1 MFSKPKL
8 KHETKPHTEVE
19 LKSKVNNKNK
29 TQTQFVFPN
38 SLKLPLVLIQALNLL
53 ILTAELSLWFIALGC
68 LCLLWQLAIY
78 REIVTQ
84 PSRFIKSFVAI
95 TGCLLLA
102 ISAKEMGVL
111 LGMIHLLC
119 LAYLLKPFE
128 MNARKDFYQLSVLGL
143 FILATSFIFIYS
155 IYFTALIFILM
166 GLNFAWLL
174 SYFSEQ
180 KRVINQYKVSVKLLL
195 QSLPL
200 AIVLF
205 VFFPKI
211 SPFWHV
217 PLANSA
223 KTGLSDTVSIGDI
236 SELALSNELAFR
248 VEFTEQ
254 APSYSQ
260 MYWRALVLDQ
270 FDGVT
275 WRRSKK
281 TKQDIVNKA
290 HLEQQLDFTKTQ
302 LSYQII
308 AEPSYQRWLYALD
321 VAKLDEVKQNKIVYQ
336 LTDQTLISRDKIAQ
350 PISYTVTS
358 FINSPIAPS
367 LDKAGQ
373 QNYLKFDQQSN
384 PQLVSLAKKL
394 KQDFSQPHAIVKQ
407 VLTKFRTEQ
416 YRYTLS
422 PPLLSN
428 RSNNNTLDEFYF
440 ETQAGFCEH
449 YASSFTFL
457 MRAAGIPARMVLGYL
472 GGEYNAQGNYYRV
485 LQRDAHA
492 WSEVWLPERGWVRVD
507 PTAAVDPSR
516 VEQGFSQQLLSEKN
530 ALSANFDISNY
541 LSGVWLSQLLL
552 QFEAL
557 DYQWT
562 KLVIN
567 FSQDKQN
574 ELLND
579 WFGDDFNYKSALI
592 IASSL
597 VIMAM
602 LIWLFHWLSRP
613 SSRSPQWILY
623 YQQIHKQLNKLGLIK
638 SNVQLQKHYANQVSQ
653 FDEQLGKSYQQ
664 FMSSYEKLQYQENT
678 ELEKLQLLQKS
689 KKQYKQLSTR
699 LKAIVKHN
707 N

>member
-1 MFSKPKL
+1 MFSNQ
-8 KHETKPHTEVE
+8 
-19 LKSKVNNKNK
+19 KSHNK
-29 TQTQFVFPN
+29 THSSSNAKLNKKLNKQTQANFVIPA
-38 SLKLPLVLIQALNLL
+38 SLKLHLVLIQALNLL
-53 ILTAELSLWFIALGC
+53 TLSAELSLWFIALGG

-78 REIVTQ
+78 RQIVSQ
-84 PSRFIKSFVAI
+84 PSRVIKSFVSI

-102 ISAKEMGVL
+102 ISAKDMGVL

-128 MNARKDFYQLSVLGL
+128 INARKDFYQLSVLGL

-155 IYFTALIFILM
+155 IYFTIIIVILM
-166 GLNFAWLL
+166 ALNFAWLL
-174 SYFSEQ
+174 SYFSVQ
-180 KRVINQYKVSVKLLL
+180 QRINNQFKIASKLLL

-200 AIVLF
+200 AIILF

-223 KTGLSDTVSIGDI
+223 KTGLSDSVSIGDI
-236 SELALSNELAFR
+236 SKLALSNELAFR
-248 VEFTEQ
+248 VEFTRQ

-260 MYWRALVLDQ
+260 MYWRALVLDS

-281 TKQDIVNKA
+281 TNQDIVNKA
-290 HLEQQLDFTKTQ
+290 QLMQQLDFTKTQ
-302 LSYQII
+302 LSYQVI

-321 VAKLDEVKQNKIVYQ
+321 VAKLDDVKQNKIVYQ
-336 LTDQTLISRDKIAQ
+336 LKDQTLISRDKIAQ

-358 FINSPIAPS
+358 FINSPIAPF
-367 LDKAGQ
+367 LNEAGQ
-373 QNYLKFDQQSN
+373 QHYLDIDEQSN

-394 KQDFSQPHAIVKQ
+394 KQDFSDPRVIVQQ

-422 PPLLSN
+422 PPLLE
-428 RSNNNTLDEFYF
+428 NNSLDEFYF

-449 YASSFTFL
+449 YASSFTYL

-492 WSEVWLPERGWVRVD
+492 WSEVWLPENGWVRVD

-516 VEQGFSQQLLSEKN
+516 VEHGFSQQLLSEKK

-567 FSQDKQN
+567 FSQEKQN
-574 ELLND
+574 QLLST
-579 WFGDDFNYKSALI
+579 WFGDNVDYQSSMI
-592 IASSL
+592 IAASL
-597 VIMAM
+597 VLMGVI
-602 LIWLFHWLSRP
+602 IWFFHWLSKP

-623 YQQIHKQLNKLGLIK
+623 YQQTHKQLNKLGLIK
-638 SNVQLQKHYANQVSQ
+638 NNAQMQKHYTNRVSQ
-653 FDEQLGKSYQQ
+653 LDDQLGKSYQQ
-664 FMSSYEKLQYQENT
+664 FISSYEKLQYQESS
-678 ELEKLQLLQKS
+678 ELEKSQLLQRMKE
-689 KKQYKQLSTR
+689 QYQQLSARIKT
-699 LKAIVKHN
+699 LVKHKR
-707 N
+707 

>member
-1 MFSKPKL
+1 MFSNQKSNKKL
-8 KHETKPHTEVE
+8 
-19 LKSKVNNKNK
+19 NK
-29 TQTQFVFPN
+29 QSQAYFVIPA
-38 SLKLPLVLIQALNLL
+38 SLKLPLILIQALNLL
-53 ILTAELSLWFIALGC
+53 TLSAELSLWFIALGG
-68 LCLLWQLAIY
+68 LCLVWQLAIY
-78 REIVTQ
+78 RKIVSQ
-84 PSRFIKSFVAI
+84 PSRFIKSFVSI

-128 MNARKDFYQLSVLGL
+128 INARKDFYQLSVLGL

-155 IYFTALIFILM
+155 IYFTIIIIILM
-166 GLNFAWLL
+166 ALNFSWLL
-174 SYFSEQ
+174 SYFSVQ
-180 KRVINQYKVSVKLLL
+180 QPIFNQFKTASKLLL

-236 SELALSNELAFR
+236 SKLALSNELAFR

-260 MYWRALVLDQ
+260 LYWRALVLDQ

-281 TKQDIVNKA
+281 TKQNIVTEA
-290 HLEQQLDFTKTQ
+290 QLMQQLDFTKTQ
-302 LSYQII
+302 LSYQVI
-308 AEPSYQRWLYALD
+308 AEPSFQRWLYALD
-321 VAKLDEVKQNKIVYQ
+321 VAKLDDVKQNKIVYQ
-336 LTDQTLISRDKIAQ
+336 LKDQTLISRDKIAQ

-358 FINSPIAPS
+358 FIDSPIAPF
-367 LDKAGQ
+367 LNEAGQ
-373 QNYLKFDQQSN
+373 QHYLDIDEQSN
-384 PQLVSLAKKL
+384 PQLVSYAKKL
-394 KQDFSQPHAIVKQ
+394 KQDLSDPRAIVQQ

-422 PPLLSN
+422 PALLD
-428 RSNNNTLDEFYF
+428 NNSLDEFYF
-440 ETQAGFCEH
+440 ETRAGFCEH
-449 YASSFTFL
+449 YASSFTYL

-492 WSEVWLPERGWVRVD
+492 WSEVWFSESGWVRVD

-530 ALSANFDISNY
+530 ALSVNFDLSNY

-597 VIMAM
+597 IIMGM
-602 LIWLFHWLSRP
+602 LIWLFHWLAKP
-613 SSRSPQWILY
+613 ANRSPKWIFY
-623 YQQIHKQLNKLGLIK
+623 YQQVQNKLNKLGLSK
-638 SNVQLQKHYANQVSQ
+638 SNAQLQKHYANQVFQ

-664 FMSSYEKLQYQENT
+664 FMLSYEKLQYQQNS
-678 ELEKLQLLQKS
+678 ELEKSQLLQKI
-689 KKQYKQLSTR
+689 KAQYKQFSDR
-699 LKAIVKHN
+699 IKVN
-707 N
+707 NKS